1 MNGKESLTVS
11 GSIQYKKIIVTYFY
25 FYFWI
30 TQNTI
35 LFSILTLTFLIF
47 EKHGIVYLNK
57 GGGCKQTD
65 VVTKKNSKGII

>member
-65 VVTKKNSKGII
+65 AVTKKNSKGII